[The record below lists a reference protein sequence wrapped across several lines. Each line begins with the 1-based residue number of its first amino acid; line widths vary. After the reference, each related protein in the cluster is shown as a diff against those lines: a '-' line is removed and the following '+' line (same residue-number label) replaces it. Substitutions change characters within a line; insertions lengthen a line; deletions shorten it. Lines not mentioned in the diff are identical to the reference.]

1 MAENPADTCIV
12 KRSRR
17 KTLSLEITPEGK
29 LIIRAPLRASD
40 EEILSF
46 ARSHREWI
54 ADKIREAASRKQQ
67 REEYERR
74 HHIRPLTRAE
84 LKELGKAAAEYIPMR
99 AAHYAAIMGV
109 DFNRITIRN
118 QTTRWGSCS
127 AKKNLNFNALL
138 MLTPGEVIDSVIVIP
153 LCLVSLTEARTL
165 STWITL
171 RPSMPRYCASI
182 RIIANGTGGLR
193 RTASC

>member
-12 KRSRR
+12 RRSRR

-138 MLTPGEVIDSVIVIP
+138 MLTPGEVIDSVIVHE
-153 LCLVSLTEARTL
+153 LAHLKHMDHSQAFYAEV
-165 STWITL
+165 L
-171 RPSMPRYCASI
+171 RVYPDYRKWDRWLKKNGELLMRRLPRS
-182 RIIANGTGGLR
+182 
-193 RTASC
+193 